1 MLLGIMVMSRSS
13 AGHSTAG
20 RDRGS
25 GRGPQRVVRW
35 GVSPGGSLRQD
46 VVLVGHAVRHGE
58 TGDVT
63 GTVLAQVG
71 GALELGLGER
81 LGLQRR
87 QATDVV
93 RADPQAV
100 ADPLTE

>member
-1 MLLGIMVMSRSS
+1 MVLGETVMSISS

-20 RDRGS
+20 RDRSS

-35 GVSPGGSLRQD
+35 GVSPGGSLRED
-46 VVLVGHAVRHGE
+46 VVLVGHAVRHRQA
-58 TGDVT
+58 GDVA

-71 GALELGLGER
+71 GTLELGLGER
-81 LGLQRR
+81 LSLQRR